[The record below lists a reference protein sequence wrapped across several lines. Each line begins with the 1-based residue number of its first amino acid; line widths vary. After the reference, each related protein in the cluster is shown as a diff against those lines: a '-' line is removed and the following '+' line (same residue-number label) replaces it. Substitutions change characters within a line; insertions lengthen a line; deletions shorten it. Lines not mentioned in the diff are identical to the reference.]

1 MCAHNVF
8 HKYLMLDLPRKKQWI
23 ETSDG
28 RQIKQ
33 PRQTERTPIPTSL
46 CYYPHKPCILLRF
59 QNLTVLLDCA
69 VDFSSF
75 NHFLPYV
82 YDERS
87 RLKNL
92 PSFHGDTLSYLKQ
105 LNENVFI
112 EAVPEVHLVPLE
124 SLSMSTVDCV
134 LISNWNSLIALPF
147 YVENS
152 GFRGTIYATEP
163 VVQFGRLMMLEL
175 IEYFERIE
183 LEGSVSVL
191 ACPSGY
197 SIGSANWVFKTEYE
211 RVGYMASSS
220 IRSTHSRPV
229 EWEKLQDAD
238 ALIMTSL
245 SRTPDFSSEGAII
258 EVAQTV
264 MDTLKRGGNVLMP
277 VNPVGSIYDLI
288 DVVSRSIDNAGGAT
302 LEARIYFI
310 SPVAKGALAYSNV
323 NAEWLAESRQ
333 NAVYVPEEPF
343 CHTALVRNG
352 RLKLYDNIYESFCR
366 EYKTPCVVLTGH
378 PSLRIGDAPHLLEMW
393 GNDSK
398 NALIMTDPDYPLNEV
413 YAPYEDLAIRA
424 FYYPIET
431 RLEFCQ
437 VNTVLLPVE
446 LKPKNL
452 IIPEVYSLSHN
463 SKSPTHNRI
472 EFVVQ
477 YNSTTPMKYDE
488 QISISLPSK
497 KMRKRKIKIS
507 PDVIKRL
514 ELRGHY
520 ANPEIG
526 ITSLTG
532 FLCAYDGAYELLP
545 AKKKVGA
552 LRPKYAGQLTTDII
566 LKALQKRNLSGRVIN
581 HPDGER
587 KIVRID
593 SINSAITLDAEGMST
608 NIQSPKEHRMMLLD
622 AVTSVQHLMSIRC
635 LVRSYCCRGDQ
646 ALQNKPSNLSHALFP
661 SVTQYELFSPDFES
675 SSQIEEPPPLSE
687 DVLPKVLSKKD
698 LYIHADEVATAKKSG
713 CAPVKRAL
721 TLVRGFLHGR
731 SQLKTS
737 LSDRSVTLFNFH
749 STDFAEKLVHSN
761 IGSLVLVESEHN
773 YARQAK

>member
-1 MCAHNVF
+1 MG
-8 HKYLMLDLPRKKQWI
+8 LPRLRM
-23 ETSDG
+23 G
-28 RQIKQ
+28 V
-33 PRQTERTPIPTSL
+33 RTAIV
-46 CYYPHKPCILLRF
+46 
-59 QNLTVLLDCA
+59 QNEEIML
-69 VDFSSF
+69 FKGG
-75 NHFLPYV
+75 
-82 YDERS
+82 RS

-92 PSFHGDTLSYLKQ
+92 SSVHGDTLSYLKQ

-112 EAVPEVHLVPLE
+112 EAVPEVHIVPLE

-134 LISNWNSLIALPF
+134 LISNWNSLVALPF

-152 GFRGTIYATEP
+152 GFRGVVYATEP

-175 IEYFERIE
+175 IEYFERIVLGDVNNMWKDPTIYSTFPNTINRNPLEWKPFYSKQTMEQALVRVTTVSFNQTVE
-183 LEGSVSVL
+183 LEGSVSVV

-197 SIGSANWVFKTEYE
+197 SIGSSNWVFKTEYE
-211 RVGYMASSS
+211 RIGYLASSS
-220 IRSTHSRPV
+220 VRSTHARPV

-245 SRTPDFSSEGAII
+245 SRTPDFSSEGTVV
-258 EVAQTV
+258 EVAQTIV
-264 MDTLKRGGNVLMP
+264 DTLKRGGNVLMP
-277 VNPVGSIYDLI
+277 VNPVGTIYDLI

-323 NAEWLAESRQ
+323 NAEWLAEARQ
-333 NAVYVPEEPF
+333 SAVYVPEEPF
-343 CHTALVRNG
+343 CHAALVRNG

-431 RLEFCQ
+431 RLEFSQ
-437 VNTVLLPVE
+437 VNTALLPVE

-452 IIPEVYSLSHN
+452 IIPEAYSLSHN

-477 YNSTTPMKYDE
+477 YNSITPVKYDE
-488 QISISLPSK
+488 QLSISLPSK

-507 PDVIKRL
+507 PDVIKRI

-526 ITSLTG
+526 ISSLTG
-532 FLCAYDGAYELLP
+532 FLCAFDGVYELLP

-552 LRPKYAGQLTTDII
+552 LRPKYAGQLSTDII

-622 AVTSVQHLMSIRC
+622 AVTS
-635 LVRSYCCRGDQ
+635 Y
-646 ALQNKPSNLSHALFP
+646 LQIL
-661 SVTQYELFSPDFES
+661 
-675 SSQIEEPPPLSE
+675 
-687 DVLPKVLSKKD
+687 
-698 LYIHADEVATAKKSG
+698 
-713 CAPVKRAL
+713 C
-721 TLVRGFLHGR
+721 
-731 SQLKTS
+731 
-737 LSDRSVTLFNFH
+737 
-749 STDFAEKLVHSN
+749 
-761 IGSLVLVESEHN
+761 
-773 YARQAK
+773 

>member
-1 MCAHNVF
+1 MHV
-8 HKYLMLDLPRKKQWI
+8 
-23 ETSDG
+23 
-28 RQIKQ
+28 
-33 PRQTERTPIPTSL
+33 TSL
-46 CYYPHKPCILLRF
+46 CYHPHKPCILLRF
-59 QNLTVLLDCA
+59 QNVTVLLDCA
-69 VDFSSF
+69 VDFTSF
-75 NHFLPYV
+75 NSFLPYV

-92 PSFHGDTLSYLKQ
+92 PPFHGDALPYLKQ

-112 EAVPEVHLVPLE
+112 EAAPEVHLVPLE
-124 SLSMSTVDCV
+124 TLSMNSVDCV
-134 LISNWNSLIALPF
+134 LISNWNSLVALPF

-152 GFRGTIYATEP
+152 GFRGTVYATEP
-163 VVQFGRLMMLEL
+163 VVQFGRLMMTEL
-175 IEYFERIE
+175 IEYFERIVLNDVNNKWKDPSIYSTFPNAINRNPLEWKPFYSKPVMEQALARITTVSFNQTVE
-183 LEGSVSVL
+183 LEGGVSVV

-197 SIGSANWVFKTEYE
+197 SIGSSNWVFKTEYE
-211 RVGYMASSS
+211 RIGYLASSS
-220 IRSTHSRPV
+220 VRSTHSRPV
-229 EWEKLQDAD
+229 EWEKLQDCD
-238 ALIMTSL
+238 ALILTSL

-264 MDTLKRGGNVLMP
+264 VDTLKRGGNVLMP
-277 VNPVGSIYDLI
+277 VNPVGFVYDLI

-323 NAEWLAESRQ
+323 NAEWLAETRQ

-393 GNDSK
+393 GNDSR
-398 NALIMTDPDYPLNEV
+398 NALIMTDPDFPLNEV
-413 YAPYEDLAIRA
+413 YAPFEDLAIRA

-431 RLEFCQ
+431 RLEFSQ

-452 IIPEVYSLSHN
+452 IIPEAYSLAHN

-472 EFVVQ
+472 EFLVQ

-507 PDVIKRL
+507 PDVIRRL
-514 ELRGHY
+514 EIRGHY

-526 ITSLTG
+526 ISSLTG
-532 FLCAYDGAYELLP
+532 FLCAYDGAYELFP

-552 LRPKYAGQLTTDII
+552 LRPKYAGQLTTDMI
-566 LKALQKRNLSGRVIN
+566 LKALQKRNLSGRVLN

-622 AVTSVQHLMSIRC
+622 AVTS
-635 LVRSYCCRGDQ
+635 Y
-646 ALQNKPSNLSHALFP
+646 LQIL
-661 SVTQYELFSPDFES
+661 
-675 SSQIEEPPPLSE
+675 
-687 DVLPKVLSKKD
+687 
-698 LYIHADEVATAKKSG
+698 
-713 CAPVKRAL
+713 C
-721 TLVRGFLHGR
+721 
-731 SQLKTS
+731 
-737 LSDRSVTLFNFH
+737 
-749 STDFAEKLVHSN
+749 
-761 IGSLVLVESEHN
+761 
-773 YARQAK
+773 

>member
-1 MCAHNVF
+1 MENLLLGTENPV
-8 HKYLMLDLPRKKQWI
+8 LGI
-23 ETSDG
+23 EKPVLGMENLLLGMENLVLGIENPVLSIENAVLGIENPVLGTPKTWMTS
-28 RQIKQ
+28 
-33 PRQTERTPIPTSL
+33 
-46 CYYPHKPCILLRF
+46 
-59 QNLTVLLDCA
+59 
-69 VDFSSF
+69 
-75 NHFLPYV
+75 
-82 YDERS
+82 
-87 RLKNL
+87 
-92 PSFHGDTLSYLKQ
+92 
-105 LNENVFI
+105 
-112 EAVPEVHLVPLE
+112 
-124 SLSMSTVDCV
+124 
-134 LISNWNSLIALPF
+134 
-147 YVENS
+147 S
-152 GFRGTIYATEP
+152 GFRHEK
-163 VVQFGRLMMLEL
+163 
-175 IEYFERIE
+175 
-183 LEGSVSVL
+183 GSRD
-191 ACPSGY
+191 
-197 SIGSANWVFKTEYE
+197 SALPQGV
-211 RVGYMASSS
+211 
-220 IRSTHSRPV
+220 RSTHSRPV

-238 ALIMTSL
+238 ALILTSL
-245 SRTPDFSSEGAII
+245 SRTPDFSSEGAVI

-343 CHTALVRNG
+343 CHTA
-352 RLKLYDNIYESFCR
+352 
-366 EYKTPCVVLTGH
+366 VLTGH

-431 RLEFCQ
+431 RLEFSQ

-463 SKSPTHNRI
+463 SKSPSHNRI

-532 FLCAYDGAYELLP
+532 FLCAYDGAYELL
-545 AKKKVGA
+545 V
-552 LRPKYAGQLTTDII
+552 
-566 LKALQKRNLSGRVIN
+566 
-581 HPDGER
+581 
-587 KIVRID
+587 
-593 SINSAITLDAEGMST
+593 
-608 NIQSPKEHRMMLLD
+608 
-622 AVTSVQHLMSIRC
+622 C
-635 LVRSYCCRGDQ
+635 LVHCYLSLEGIYC
-646 ALQNKPSNLSHALFP
+646 LSNH
-661 SVTQYELFSPDFES
+661 EFSE
-675 SSQIEEPPPLSE
+675 
-687 DVLPKVLSKKD
+687 
-698 LYIHADEVATAKKSG
+698 
-713 CAPVKRAL
+713 
-721 TLVRGFLHGR
+721 
-731 SQLKTS
+731 
-737 LSDRSVTLFNFH
+737 
-749 STDFAEKLVHSN
+749 
-761 IGSLVLVESEHN
+761 
-773 YARQAK
+773 

>member
-1 MCAHNVF
+1 
-8 HKYLMLDLPRKKQWI
+8 
-23 ETSDG
+23 
-28 RQIKQ
+28 
-33 PRQTERTPIPTSL
+33 
-46 CYYPHKPCILLRF
+46 
-59 QNLTVLLDCA
+59 
-69 VDFSSF
+69 
-75 NHFLPYV
+75 
-82 YDERS
+82 
-87 RLKNL
+87 
-92 PSFHGDTLSYLKQ
+92 
-105 LNENVFI
+105 
-112 EAVPEVHLVPLE
+112 
-124 SLSMSTVDCV
+124 
-134 LISNWNSLIALPF
+134 
-147 YVENS
+147 
-152 GFRGTIYATEP
+152 
-163 VVQFGRLMMLEL
+163 
-175 IEYFERIE
+175 
-183 LEGSVSVL
+183 
-191 ACPSGY
+191 
-197 SIGSANWVFKTEYE
+197 
-211 RVGYMASSS
+211 
-220 IRSTHSRPV
+220 
-229 EWEKLQDAD
+229 
-238 ALIMTSL
+238 
-245 SRTPDFSSEGAII
+245 
-258 EVAQTV
+258 

-343 CHTALVRNG
+343 CHTAVRLTVSLNLGVAPRSESFCEYKWLVRNG

-431 RLEFCQ
+431 RLEFSH

-446 LKPKNL
+446 LKPKIL
-452 IIPEVYSLSHN
+452 IIPEAYSLSHN
-463 SKSPTHNRI
+463 SKSPSHNRI

-526 ITSLTG
+526 ISSLTG

-552 LRPKYAGQLTTDII
+552 LRPKYAGQLTPDII
-566 LKALQKRNLSGRVIN
+566 LKALQKRNLSGRVVN

-622 AVTSVQHLMSIRC
+622 AVTSYLQILSCGFLSVLCLMSIRY
-635 LVRSYCCRGDQ
+635 LVRSYCCRVDQ
-646 ALQNKPSNLSHALFP
+646 SLQNKSSVNESHALFP

-675 SSQIEEPPPLSE
+675 SSQIEEIVPLSD

-713 CAPVKRAL
+713 CAPTKRAL
-721 TLVRGFLHGR
+721 SMSIDFIKVLVARKLLYRATWEFYSPEFEISHFMPAATNYVFQSVMGDTLIRGFLHGR

-737 LSDRSVTLFNFH
+737 LSDCSVTLFNFH
-749 STDFAEKLVHSN
+749 STDFAEKLVN
-761 IGSLVLVESEHN
+761 VRCVLFLLLEPS
-773 YARQAK
+773 YGFLT